1 MGFPVAVLG
10 ARFLPP
16 LFNSGLILRGEDGNF
31 LVATF
36 WGKHRRVVK
45 ELRTPASRSSRLTPT
60 SRSGQ
65 NSHVAIPGQR
75 TDSPTPPLSPGASR
89 SRDLFART
97 SGERLQ
103 SVLV

>member
-1 MGFPVAVLG
+1 VGFPVAVLG

-45 ELRTPASRSSRLTPT
+45 ELKAS
-60 SRSGQ
+60 G
-65 NSHVAIPGQR
+65 IPIVE
-75 TDSPTPPLSPGASR
+75 
-89 SRDLFART
+89 ART
-97 SGERLQ
+97 NFTFGPELARRYTWPAD
-103 SVLV
+103 